1 MHEGDV
7 KVLLSWRARSDV
19 LAKLWP
25 VDENPFSWKG
35 VSFEGGRVTK
45 LWLQH
50 NQLSEHPKELGTR
63 VRLGL
68 E

>member
-25 VDENPFSWKG
+25 VDENPFLGKG
-35 VSFEGGRVTK
+35 CLLREEGSQNCGFSTT
-45 LWLQH
+45 
-50 NQLSEHPKELGTR
+50 N
-63 VRLGL
+63 
-68 E
+68 